1 MEKITLIK
9 CIIISLFLLFICNI
23 LTTILIFNLNAK
35 VNTINK
41 NYELSKFSKIN
52 KEKQIEINKESNL
65 NKLNET
71 FNNNIMKEY
80 IDHQKNFCKNPGKFY
95 NQKYEKLIKLTK
107 FSLRNISYQ
116 MYVYNKV
123 DRWMSNAIIRTGIC
137 LIF

>member
-9 CIIISLFLLFICNI
+9 CIIISLFLLFISNI
-23 LTTILIFNLNAK
+23 LTTIFIFNLNVK

-41 NYELSKFSKIN
+41 NYGLSKFSKIN

-80 IDHQKNFCKNPGKFY
+80 IDHQKNFARILANFIIKNMK
-95 NQKYEKLIKLTK
+95 N
-107 FSLRNISYQ
+107 
-116 MYVYNKV
+116 
-123 DRWMSNAIIRTGIC
+123 
-137 LIF
+137 